1 MAYIVRNV
9 APGPRGIHTP
19 TGIKMLDPGETR
31 TLDLSDAER
40 DGAIGTGHFEI
51 DASEDV
57 SERDA
62 LKALADERGIKY
74 AKNISTAKLREM
86 LNDDGA

>member
-1 MAYIVRNV
+1 MGYLVKNV

-19 TGIKMLDPGETR
+19 TGLRLLEPGEVR

-40 DGAIGTGHFEI
+40 DGAMGTGNFEI
-51 DASEDV
+51 TSESEM

-62 LKALADERGIKY
+62 LKVKADELGVDY
-74 AKNISTAKLREM
+74 AKNASTAKLRE
-86 LNDDGA
+86 LVKDAEG